1 MPIHLACWSC
11 GKPMRAPSAF
21 AGRRVKCPGCGA
33 PLSVPEEVAVA
44 SGVQPGPPERR
55 RRELPP
61 PLFEGVVQFRCACG
75 KAMQAH
81 SKHAGRLARCPACGD
96 NVIVPAVDEGP
107 RESRFR
113 RQKSEPAPRQTPPP
127 RPADEEPA
135 DISELDEIQEVEEF
149 EEIREESPPKG
160 QPAHR
165 PRADAPAAGRE
176 RHDEE
181 DHRPLRK
188 PARKVKR
195 ARIGLWIFLT
205 LFFLTIFGSIGA
217 GVAVWIWSRGVTD
230 DLALVP
236 ADATAFVSIRTGET
250 AATPL
255 GQKLWAR
262 VPAAEKAYVQVLKP
276 ADTERVTVVLSE
288 RTPNPEDGT
297 WVVTR
302 TARPIDHKLLAKEL
316 GEQAAEQKFEGKT
329 YYIPAAPNKPPFWIA
344 GDHVLVTGR
353 VAALKKAMSLPG
365 TRTPGP
371 LDPAL
376 AEADAGRHFVAAF
389 AAPGEAV
396 APFRAVVP
404 APYRPLFDAT
414 LVSLTGEVTDTLA
427 LDLTLT
433 LPSEAQA
440 LAAREAVEHA
450 LNDARKAAPPA
461 AADGRRGKGP
471 PEASAKV
478 QAFLNAL
485 KAEQNGPAVGVKV
498 TIEGAALEDVLSA
511 GSAIGAADRLLPLW
525 RAVSGKGAPALPTRP
540 APGKTGGG

>member
-1 MPIHLACWSC
+1 
-11 GKPMRAPSAF
+11 MRAPTAF

-44 SGVQPGPPERR
+44 SGVDPRPPERR

-75 KAMQAH
+75 KAMQAN

-107 RESRFR
+107 SESRPR
-113 RQKSEPAPRQTPPP
+113 REKPEPAPHKPPPP
-127 RPADEEPA
+127 RPADEEPE
-135 DISELDEIQEVEEF
+135 DISELDEIQEVEES

-160 QPAHR
+160 KPAHR
-165 PRADAPAAGRE
+165 PRADAPAGRE

-181 DHRPLRK
+181 DHRPQRK

-195 ARIGLWIFLT
+195 ASIGLWIFLT
-205 LFFLTIFGSIGA
+205 LFFLIIFGSIGA
-217 GVAVWIWSRGVTD
+217 GVAWWVWSRGVTD
-230 DLALVP
+230 DLTLVP
-236 ADATAFVSIRTGET
+236 ADAKGFVSIRTGEV

-262 VPAAEKAYVQVLKP
+262 VPAAEKTFVEVLKP
-276 ADTERVTVVLSE
+276 ADTERVTVVVFE
-288 RTPNPEDGT
+288 RLPNPEEGI
-297 WVVTR
+297 WLVTR
-302 TARPIDHKLLAKEL
+302 TAKPIDRKLLAKEL

-329 YYIPAAPNKPPFWIA
+329 YYIPSAPNKPPYWIA

-353 VAALKKAMSLPG
+353 VAALKKAMSLPSP
-365 TRTPGP
+365 RPPGP

-376 AEADAGRHFVAAF
+376 AEANAGRHFVAAF

-404 APYRPLFDAT
+404 AAYRPLFDAT
-414 LVSLTGEVTDTLA
+414 LVSLSGEVTDTLA

-433 LPSEAQA
+433 LPSDAQA
-440 LAAREAVEHA
+440 VAARDAVERG
-450 LNDARKAAPPA
+450 LNEARKVAQKPA
-461 AADGRRGKGP
+461 AADGRKGKES
-471 PEASAKV
+471 PEALAKV
-478 QAFLNAL
+478 EAFLNAL
-485 KAEQNGPAVGVKV
+485 KAEQNGPAVSVKV
-498 TIEGAALEDVLSA
+498 TIEGPVLEEVLSA
-511 GSAIGAADRLLPLW
+511 AGPAIAAGAGGLPPLW
-525 RAVSGKGAPALPTRP
+525 RAATGKGAPARPARP